1 MATNGF
7 YTMRPVIPQNRSDTG
22 SRVTIKNIPAG
33 ITEVRP
39 YPPFPSF
46 ALQLRLAGHSSGFC
60 SPGIFFLLHPSKA
73 FNSSM
78 LLRLR
83 VRDCIKSTFFAATL
97 SLMHVALL
105 YYLQAQLKANLSK
118 HGDIRIHMYVPG
130 TEYGPGWAWVSCE
143 KHEDVEKM
151 LAVAEESREQAAA
164 ALREN
169 MKSNK
174 ETEKEEEEKAESD
187 AAAETSADECK
198 GPEGEMSDA

>member
-1 MATNGF
+1 MASNGF

-33 ITEVRP
+33 VTE
-39 YPPFPSF
+39 
-46 ALQLRLAGHSSGFC
+46 
-60 SPGIFFLLHPSKA
+60 
-73 FNSSM
+73 
-78 LLRLR
+78 
-83 VRDCIKSTFFAATL
+83 
-97 SLMHVALL
+97 
-105 YYLQAQLKANLSK
+105 AQLKANLSK

-151 LAVAEESREQAAA
+151 LAVAEERREQAAA

-169 MKSNK
+169 IQTNK
-174 ETEKEEEEKAESD
+174 GTEKEEQQEKADSD